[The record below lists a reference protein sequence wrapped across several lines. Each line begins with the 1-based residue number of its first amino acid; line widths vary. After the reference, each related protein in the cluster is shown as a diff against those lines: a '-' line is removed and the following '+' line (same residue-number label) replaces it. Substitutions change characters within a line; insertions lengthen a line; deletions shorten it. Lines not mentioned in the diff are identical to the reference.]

1 MYFSRTFARSL
12 TVSSLLAALAGCSG
26 STAAPDDGCAGASD
40 PGCGVASAQQRL
52 ESPGA
57 PAIDVA
63 TVVHG
68 NTAFAFDLYR
78 QIAGSPG
85 NLCFSPFS
93 VSKSLAMASAGA
105 RGYTALEMAAALH
118 LDLPQSRLHPAFNT
132 LDHALTHPTNP
143 GAGADGGVF
152 HLGIASAIWDQQG
165 YPFAAPFLDTL
176 ARDYGAEARS
186 VDFSGAP
193 DQALSTIN
201 GWMGEQTGER
211 IDSLLDPG
219 SITGATRL
227 VLGNAVFFSAA
238 WQTPFDPDDTRFA
251 TFTRRDGTTREVP
264 TMTAT
269 QDLAYGEGSGYTAL
283 QIPYDAGDLAM
294 ILVLPSPGGMLSL
307 ESTLTPARLTSI
319 VDGLDRRSVSVSLPV
334 FKIESSLALG
344 SPLAALGMPTAFTDL
359 ADFTGMSPRHG
370 LALDSVVHRTFIDVD
385 EAGTEAAAAT
395 ATGFRTTAAYLPAAI
410 SFDRPY
416 LFLIRDGR
424 TGTILFLGRVDDPS
438 T

>member
-1 MYFSRTFARSL
+1 MYFSRSFARSL
-12 TVSSLLAALAGCSG
+12 TVASLLAALPGCIGPTTSV
-26 STAAPDDGCAGASD
+26 DDDCAGASD
-40 PGCGVASAQQRL
+40 PGCVVASAQQRV
-52 ESPGA
+52 ESPSA

-68 NTAFAFDLYR
+68 NTAFAFNLYR

-85 NLCFSPFS
+85 NLCLSPFS
-93 VSKSLAMASAGA
+93 VSESLAMTMAGA

-118 LDLPQSRLHPAFNT
+118 LGLPPSRLHPAFNT
-132 LDHALTHPTNP
+132 LDHALTHPANP

-152 HLGIASAIWDQQG
+152 HLGIASAVWDQQG

-201 GWMGEQTGER
+201 GWMSEHTGEW

-227 VLGNAVFFSAA
+227 VLGNAVSFSAA
-238 WQTPFDPDDTRFA
+238 WKTPFDPDDTRFA
-251 TFTRRDGTTREVP
+251 TFTRPDGTTREVP
-264 TMTAT
+264 TMTAK
-269 QDLAYGEGSGYTAL
+269 QDLGYGEGPGYAAL
-283 QIPYDAGDLAM
+283 QIPYDAGDLSM
-294 ILVLPSPGGMLSL
+294 ILLLPSPGGMVSL

-334 FKIESSLALG
+334 FKIESSIALA

-359 ADFTGMSPRHG
+359 ADFTGISPRHG

-395 ATGFRTTAAYLPAAI
+395 ATGFKATAAYLPAAI

-416 LFLIRDGR
+416 LFLIRDGH
-424 TGTILFLGRVDDPS
+424 TGTVLFLGRVEDPS